1 VSRLAQW
8 LLVAVWGTGEFL
20 SPQMG
25 RAQAAPDAGPVVI
38 NEIQYAPDDPP
49 NEFIELYNRSEDP
62 VDLSALSYA
71 DANRDFAPVSSSRS
85 LLEPGGYAVLVRD
98 PAAFDDAFPSVD
110 ARAPSGWDALNNGGD
125 TVVLRW
131 RDAGGVVDSVS
142 YTSSWGGDDGR
153 SLERVD
159 PDGPSTVPS
168 NFESS
173 SASAGATP
181 GRRNS
186 RFAPDETP
194 PEPVFAEMTA
204 DRRAVVTLSEPVRPT
219 SVRPSNFE
227 VGTTAVTAATLSTD
241 TTVALQLAAA
251 PSARSLQLAG
261 LEDRTG
267 NALDSARLPLAY
279 RPGAADVIL
288 NEIMYA
294 PRTDDFDGRPNQV
307 EYVELLS
314 RADRA
319 LSLNGLFLTDR
330 PDESGVA
337 DTLQLGRR
345 VVLPARGYGILAA
358 APDGAHRPDASRL
371 AEAFPEAPIGADSVA
386 VLLADAARLGL
397 TNDGT
402 LLRVHRADGPT
413 VAEVEYRPDWH
424 AAGLEDPTGTALERL
439 SPSADARAPDNWSSS
454 PAPSGGTPGLR
465 NAVRLPPTDASS
477 DADLRA
483 APSPFAIEH
492 DGGTRIQYT
501 LDTAPSLV
509 RIQIFDARGR
519 RVRTLE
525 ASRLSG
531 PSGELVWNGRNE
543 EGHRVRV
550 GVYVV
555 LLEAVRAETGTV
567 TQLKT
572 PVVVARPLD

>member
-1 VSRLAQW
+1 MSRLAHW
-8 LLVAVWGTGEFL
+8 LLVAVCGTGGL
-20 SPQMG
+20 LPSHSG
-25 RAQAAPDAGPVVI
+25 RAQSAPDPGPVVI
-38 NEIQYAPDDPP
+38 NEIQYAPEAPS

-71 DANRDFAPVSSSRS
+71 DANRDFAPVATSRS
-85 LLEPGGYAVLVRD
+85 LLAPEAYAVLARD
-98 PAAFDDAFPSVD
+98 SAAFDDAFPSVD
-110 ARAPSGWDALNNGGD
+110 ARPPEGWDALNNGGD

-131 RDAGGVVDSVS
+131 RDTGTVVDSVP
-142 YTSSWGGDDGR
+142 YAPSWGGNDGR

-173 SASAGATP
+173 SASVGATP

-186 RFAPDETP
+186 RFDPDETP
-194 PEPVFAEMTA
+194 PEPLFAEMPA
-204 DRRAVVTLSEPVRPT
+204 ARRAVVTLSEPVRPA
-219 SVRPSNFE
+219 SVRPSNVE
-227 VGTTAVTAATLSTD
+227 VGPTAVTAATLATD
-241 TTVALQLAAA
+241 TTVVLTLAAP
-251 PSARSLQLAG
+251 PSARSMALTG

-267 NALDSARLPLAY
+267 NVLDTARLPLAY
-279 RPGAADVIL
+279 RPGAADILL

-314 RADRA
+314 RADRP

-330 PDESGVA
+330 PDERGIA
-337 DTLQLGRR
+337 DTLRFGRR
-345 VVLPARGYGILAA
+345 EALAARSYGILAA
-358 APDGAHRPDASRL
+358 APDGALRPAASQL
-371 AEAFPEAPIGADSVA
+371 AAAFPEAPIGADSVA
-386 VLLADAARLGL
+386 VLLADDARLGL
-397 TNDGT
+397 LNEGG
-402 LLRVHRADGPT
+402 LVRVHRADGGV
-413 VAEVEYRPDWH
+413 VAEVRYRPDWH

-439 SPSADARAPDNWSSS
+439 SPTADTQAPNNWSSS
-454 PAPSGGTPGLR
+454 PAPSGGTPGRR
-465 NAVRLPPTDASS
+465 NAVRLPPTEVSS
-477 DADLRA
+477 DEDLRVT
-483 APSPFAIEH
+483 PSPFSLER

-509 RIQIFDARGR
+509 RVQIFDARGR

-525 ASRLSG
+525 ETRLSG
-531 PSGELVWNGRNE
+531 PSGELVWNGRND

-567 TQLKT
+567 TELKA